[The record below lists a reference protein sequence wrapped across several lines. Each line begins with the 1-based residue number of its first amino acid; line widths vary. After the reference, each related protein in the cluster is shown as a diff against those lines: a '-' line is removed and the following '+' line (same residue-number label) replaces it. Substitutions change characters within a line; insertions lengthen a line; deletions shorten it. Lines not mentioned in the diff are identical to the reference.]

1 MIQTSTIGKKPC
13 IPPILLGREFRLD
26 LTWWC
31 TFLEAWN
38 GISFL
43 RAAKR
48 EVPDIT
54 ITSDALGVGGVMRS
68 GSKSGSNA
76 PGTRLGKQ

>member
-1 MIQTSTIGKKPC
+1 MIQTSTIGKKPYHH
-13 IPPILLGREFRLD
+13 IRLGREFRSD

-38 GISFL
+38 GVSLL

-54 ITSDALGVGGVMRS
+54 ITSDAYQGVRGVVRS
-68 GSKSGSNA
+68 GRKNGSNA
-76 PGTRLGKQ
+76 PGSPLGKQ